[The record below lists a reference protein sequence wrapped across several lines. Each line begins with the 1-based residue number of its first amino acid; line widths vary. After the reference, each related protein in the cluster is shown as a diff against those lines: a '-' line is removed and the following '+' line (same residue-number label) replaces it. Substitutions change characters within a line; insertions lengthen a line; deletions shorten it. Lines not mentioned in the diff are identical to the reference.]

1 MEKDRT
7 ITALIEDC
15 TAYFEQN
22 CYTKDRVERYRSMW
36 RNGICRYMKDNGIEN
51 YDRPV
56 GEKFIRDNISP
67 KVTPAERDIIRS
79 VSVLDAMQETGKV
92 PKRAVRPVKRELTGP
107 IGEAVKGL
115 LSRLKELRRHR
126 TTIDG
131 HLLYL
136 HRFDRYLENNGVDLL
151 EDIGQ
156 GHILPFVS
164 TRTNNNINLV
174 SSLRIFFRFVHE
186 ERLLKTD
193 WSYVL
198 AGYKWTRREK
208 LPSVYTAEEVKRIES
223 SVGRSGKVGKRNYAV
238 LMLSTRLGLRASDIA
253 HLSFGDLD
261 WEKSRIVLEQYKT
274 GREIELPLLAEIGA
288 AIIDY
293 LKFGRPVSSSPKVFL
308 SARAPY
314 RPMTGAAVSAAVG
327 QIIGASGICIGK
339 RRHGPHSMRHSLAG
353 RLLENGVPLPVI
365 SESLGHQKTE
375 VTMGYLRI
383 DMKALR
389 KCALDVPA
397 VDPSFYSQRGGVF
410 YE

>member
-15 TAYFEQN
+15 TAYFERN
-22 CYTKDRVERYRSMW
+22 GYTKDRVERYRSMW
-36 RNGICRYMKDNGIEN
+36 RNGICRYMKDNGIKN

-56 GEKFIRDNISP
+56 GEKFIGDNISP

-79 VSVLDAMQETGKV
+79 ISVLSEMQETGKIS
-92 PKRAVRPVKRELTGP
+92 KRAVQAVQRELKGP
-107 IGEAVKGL
+107 IGETIKGL
-115 LSRLKELRRHR
+115 LSRLKELRRNQ

-136 HRFDRYLENNGVDLL
+136 HRFNKYLENNGVELL
-151 EDIGQ
+151 EGIGQ
-156 GHILPFVS
+156 GHILTFVS
-164 TRTNNNINLV
+164 TQTNNNINVV
-174 SSLRIFFRFVHE
+174 SSLRVFFRFVYE

-193 WSYVL
+193 WSYILVN
-198 AGYKWTRREK
+198 YKWIKREK
-208 LPSVYTAEEVKRIES
+208 LPSVYTSEEVKQIES
-223 SVGRSGKVGKRNYAV
+223 SVGRSSKVGKRNYA
-238 LMLSTRLGLRASDIA
+238 LLLLSTRLGLRASDIA
-253 HLSFGDLD
+253 HLTFGDLD

-274 GREIELPLLAEIGA
+274 GKEIELPLLAEIGG

-293 LKFGRPVSSSPKVFL
+293 LKFGRPQSKSQKVFL

-327 QIIGASGICIGK
+327 QIIDASGVSIGK

-353 RLLENGVPLPVI
+353 RLLENGVSLPVI

-375 VTMGYLRI
+375 TTMGYLRI
-383 DMKALR
+383 DIQALR